1 MGRKIMDYAE
11 LKEAYEKLLSERLDV
26 IELQKENE
34 RLNELVRKQRKEIIE
49 LSLLVKV
56 SK

>member
-1 MGRKIMDYAE
+1 MDYAE